1 MDSKV
6 FYSKVWCSVLYAS
19 TYVLVMTYIV
29 YILYRAKARIIQ
41 HKAEQEI
48 PIPSLRKSRK
58 ELHDRLKVKTI
69 MIAHVSEN

>member
-1 MDSKV
+1 
-6 FYSKVWCSVLYAS
+6 
-19 TYVLVMTYIV
+19 MT

-58 ELHDRLKVKTI
+58 ELHDRLKVKW
-69 MIAHVSEN
+69 MAHVSEILYQSKMCPTTIL